1 MLFTDIRNTPF
12 QKKVPSQGYQC
23 LLFFHIFKL
32 NIQRSSNN
40 HILKTSLTLQFL
52 FPLVGKGHHPNAS
65 MGWMCSWFQ
74 NQALWIKTCTYYVT
88 SKATQVTHKSDDK
101 AVCMLVVFLLINR
114 NIIAYD
120 DDNHSPAKRK
130 KSKL

>member
-1 MLFTDIRNTPF
+1 M
-12 QKKVPSQGYQC
+12 
-23 LLFFHIFKL
+23 
-32 NIQRSSNN
+32 
-40 HILKTSLTLQFL
+40 
-52 FPLVGKGHHPNAS
+52 
-65 MGWMCSWFQ
+65 
-74 NQALWIKTCTYYVT
+74 T
-88 SKATQVTHKSDDK
+88 SKATQVTHKIDDK